1 MVYVQ
6 LLLPLPAQLC
16 VLGEA
21 IFFVTIVHTMNE
33 KRRFRRWA
41 FWRRFQYSTGFLAV
55 FGMSSTLIYFVFFY
69 TASNCFDGIMNG
81 TETAIDAGG
90 VCVRID
96 PATVIQPSLVWA
108 KSFEVAEGQ
117 YNAVA
122 YVENS
127 NQTAATPVL
136 EYTFELL
143 NNGVV
148 VAERSGVTV
157 LPPNS
162 SYPIFEGRIFTDG
175 KVPVTETRLVL
186 SPSQDWRPASIG
198 RDQFR
203 SLDIQLVGAGTR
215 PRLKVEIENTQ
226 ITSAENVEVVA
237 TIFNTF
243 GEAVTAS
250 QTYIEDF
257 SPRSTQDIIF
267 TWPNPLL
274 RAVKSCIIPTDVLLG
289 IDLSGSMNNDGGD
302 PPQPISDALEAAS
315 TFVNSLQEQDQVG
328 VVTFATNGS
337 LVTQLTDSYDSVTDS
352 VLALNI
358 QPSEESG
365 YTNTVQALELV
376 RAELASLRHNPDAR
390 RVLVLLTDGL
400 PTTKGDADV
409 IAAAETIA
417 KELGDAGV
425 EVYVIGLG
433 ANADAQFI
441 QNIASE
447 NSNAYFA
454 PDGADL
460 ANIYAEITS
469 SLCEAGEGKIEVIAK
484 TKTNF
489 APLR

>member
-1 MVYVQ
+1 MSRK
-6 LLLPLPAQLC
+6 
-16 VLGEA
+16 
-21 IFFVTIVHTMNE
+21 I
-33 KRRFRRWA
+33 KFRRWA

-55 FGMSSTLIYFVFFY
+55 FGMFYALIYFVYFY
-69 TASNCFDGIMNG
+69 TAANCFDGILNG
-81 TETAIDAGG
+81 TETAVDAGG
-90 VCVRID
+90 LCIRID
-96 PATVIQPSLVWA
+96 PSTVIPPSLVWA

-143 NNGVV
+143 NDGVV

-175 KVPVTETRLVL
+175 KVPVTDTRLVL
-186 SPSQDWRPASIG
+186 SSSEDWRPASIG

-203 SLDIQLVGAGTR
+203 SLDIQLEGAGTR
-215 PRLKVEIENTQ
+215 PRLNVEIENTQ

-257 SPRSTQDIIF
+257 EPRSTQDIIF
-267 TWPNPLL
+267 TWPNPLV
-274 RAVKSCIIPTDVLLG
+274 RTVKSCIIPTDVLLG
-289 IDLSGSMNNDGGD
+289 IDLSGSMNNDGD
-302 PPQPISDALEAAS
+302 NPPQPITDALAAAG
-315 TFVNSLQEQDQVG
+315 TFVKSLQEQDQVG
-328 VVTFATNGS
+328 VVTFATNAS
-337 LVTQLTDSYDSVTDS
+337 IVTQLTDTYEIVASS
-352 VLALNI
+352 VLSLNI
-358 QPSEESG
+358 HSSEESG
-365 YTNTVQALELV
+365 YTNTVEALELAK
-376 RAELASLRHNPDAR
+376 AELASVRHNPDAR

-400 PTTKGDADV
+400 PTTKGETDV
-409 IAAAETIA
+409 IALAESVA
-417 KELGDAGV
+417 KELSDSGV

-433 ANADAQFI
+433 ANTDTQFI

-447 NSNAYFA
+447 SSHAYFA